1 MKNRGKLFARLYIWL
16 ILIILYAPIV
26 FIAVFS
32 FTEAKSLGN
41 WTGFSFKLYQNLF
54 TGSMQNSSGRGSLVT
69 LISRSDRSMS
79 SISA

>member
-32 FTEAKSLGN
+32 LAG
-41 WTGFSFKLYQNLF
+41 
-54 TGSMQNSSGRGSLVT
+54 
-69 LISRSDRSMS
+69 IS
-79 SISA
+79 